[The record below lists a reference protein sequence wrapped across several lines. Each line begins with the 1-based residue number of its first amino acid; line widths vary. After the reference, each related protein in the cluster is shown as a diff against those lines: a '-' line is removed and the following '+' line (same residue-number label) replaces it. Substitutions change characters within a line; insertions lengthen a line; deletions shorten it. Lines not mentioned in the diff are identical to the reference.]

1 MCSPVWFGRTGHLEP
16 RGAASGR
23 GDSSIGA
30 KQMGMSTQGSAS
42 VGAGARKGVE
52 RDVLRCGVV
61 GVGRMGRHHATKYAT
76 MAGSKLVG
84 VVDDDVERRETVA
97 ETHGCGAW
105 GTVEELIA
113 AGVDAVSVAVPTT
126 AHLRSAAPL
135 LEAGVACLIEKPLA
149 NDVDEARRLVE
160 LSEKSG
166 AVLMVGHIER
176 FNPAVRA
183 LDRTTGIGNTGGSG
197 VRHIVPRF
205 IEVHRVSPM
214 TFRSVDVSVVM
225 DMMIHDL
232 DVVLWMMG
240 GVEPDDVQASGIP
253 VLTEQEDVCNAR
265 LSFTLP
271 HGKCVANV
279 TASRLAMKTER
290 KVRIIGE
297 NAYVSIDFAK
307 KSGVV
312 IRKTANQ
319 IQMDEIR
326 EALRQGAD
334 LSSLDYSNL
343 LAIEELVVDDNADQ
357 LEMEIG
363 SFLEAVRTGQQ
374 PPIDARAGF
383 AAVRTAQRIMAAARE
398 DWA

>member
-1 MCSPVWFGRTGHLEP
+1 
-16 RGAASGR
+16 
-23 GDSSIGA
+23 
-30 KQMGMSTQGSAS
+30 
-42 VGAGARKGVE
+42 
-52 RDVLRCGVV
+52 
-61 GVGRMGRHHATKYAT
+61 MGRHHAKKYAT
-76 MAGSKLVG
+76 MAGATLVG
-84 VVDDDVERRETVA
+84 VVDDDADRREGVA

-105 GTVEELIA
+105 SRVEDLIG
-113 AGVDAVSVAVPTT
+113 AGVDAVTIAVPTT
-126 AHLRSAAPL
+126 AHLRCAAPL

-160 LSEKSG
+160 VSEKSG

-183 LDRTTGIGNTGGSG
+183 LDRAVGNGDPRGG

-225 DMMIHDL
+225 DMMIHDV
-232 DVVLWMMG
+232 DVVLWLMG
-240 GVEPDDVQASGIP
+240 GVEPDEVQASGVA

-265 LSFTLP
+265 LTFRLP

-297 NAYVSIDFAK
+297 NAYVSMDYAK
-307 KSGVV
+307 KSGVL

-326 EALRQGAD
+326 ESLRNGAD
-334 LSSLDYSNL
+334 LSSLNYGNL
-343 LAIEELVVDDNADQ
+343 VAIEELEVDDTTDQ

-363 SFLEAVRTGQQ
+363 SFLDAVRTGER
-374 PPIDARAGF
+374 PPVDARAGF
-383 AAVRTAQRIMAAARE
+383 AAVRTAQRIMESARR
-398 DWA
+398 DWD

>member
-1 MCSPVWFGRTGHLEP
+1 
-16 RGAASGR
+16 
-23 GDSSIGA
+23 
-30 KQMGMSTQGSAS
+30 
-42 VGAGARKGVE
+42 
-52 RDVLRCGVV
+52 
-61 GVGRMGRHHATKYAT
+61 MGRHHAKKYAT
-76 MAGSKLVG
+76 MAGSELVG
-84 VVDDDVERRETVA
+84 VVDDDADRREAVA
-97 ETHGCGAW
+97 ENHGCGAW
-105 GTVEELIA
+105 ANIEDLIA
-113 AGVDAVSVAVPTT
+113 AGVDAVSIAVPTT
-126 AHLRSAAPL
+126 AHLRCAAPL

-149 NDVDEARRLVE
+149 NDAEEALRLVE

-183 LDRTTGIGNTGGSG
+183 LDRTAGTGKHGEG
-197 VRHIVPRF
+197 VAHIVPRF

-240 GVEPDDVQASGIP
+240 GVEPDEVQASGIP

-265 LSFTLP
+265 LTFRLP

-297 NAYVSIDFAK
+297 NAYVSIDYAK
-307 KSGVV
+307 KSGVL

-326 EALRQGAD
+326 QALRDGAD
-334 LSSLDYSNL
+334 LSSLDYGNL
-343 LAIEELVVDDNADQ
+343 VAIENLVIDDNADQ
-357 LEMEIG
+357 LEMEIR
-363 SFLEAVRTGQQ
+363 SFLDAVRNGHQ

-398 DWA
+398 DWE